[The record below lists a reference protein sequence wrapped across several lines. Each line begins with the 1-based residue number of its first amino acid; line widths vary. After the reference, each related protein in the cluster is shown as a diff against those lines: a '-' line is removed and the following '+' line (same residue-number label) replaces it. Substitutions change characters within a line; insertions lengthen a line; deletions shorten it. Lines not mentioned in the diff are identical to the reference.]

1 MRWETITGFKS
12 VSKKLNESPDQNTFE
27 FTSIFKLQNIAK
39 IEFISILAGGGFK
52 SGGTYTLGLIIGS
65 IFLFTGR

>member
-1 MRWETITGFKS
+1 MVWETITGFKN
-12 VSKKLNESPDQNTFE
+12 VSKKLNESADQNTFE

-39 IEFISILAGGGFK
+39 IESISILAGGGFK
-52 SGGTYTLGLIIGS
+52 SGGTYTREAYNRK